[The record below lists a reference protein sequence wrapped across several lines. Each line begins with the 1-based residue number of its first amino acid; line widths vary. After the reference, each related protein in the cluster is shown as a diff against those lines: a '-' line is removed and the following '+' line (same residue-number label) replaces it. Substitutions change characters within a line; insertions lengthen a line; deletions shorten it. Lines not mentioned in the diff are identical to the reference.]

1 MAPKHMYDSAKAHA
15 RKDALKAKKAAAKKA
30 GDKDKVAKLKVSC
43 RKKLMPVK

>member
-30 GDKDKVAKLKVSC
+30 GAQSIMKI
-43 RKKLMPVK
+43 PIYH